1 MNTSNTQDSPSRL
14 TVRMPGYLHQELQ
27 ESAAL
32 NGRTVNAE
40 VLARLQAPQ
49 VSDQLAAQAGDIA
62 ELKRMVRELLLK

>member
-1 MNTSNTQDSPSRL
+1 
-14 TVRMPGYLHQELQ
+14 MPGYLHQELQ